1 VDVGQILFIDCGSAI
16 ARRKQPSPEAP
27 APVSADDARYLQL
40 ERLLELALQLQG
52 SLSGCSI
59 DDVVARFEV
68 SRRTATRMLTAVR
81 RALGEAHFEV
91 GRDTH
96 NHKTWR
102 LTRPLVNGLFRL
114 SAEDLAALDAAAR
127 LARREGERVLAREVD
142 EVAAKL
148 RSLSRPEWLLHVDP
162 DVEALSEALGFAWRA
177 GPRPRIDGE
186 ALEQLRHAVLARRRV
201 RVLHRKQAGGPARWQ
216 RADPLGFLYG
226 NRHYLVAWSERRRQ
240 AVLFRLSRIERVELL
255 EEGFEVPPGFSLE
268 SYFRRSFGVF
278 QEEPV
283 DVVWRFR
290 ADVAEEAAEHC
301 FHPDQQSER
310 LPDGSLLVRL
320 RAGGLQEMAWHLFT
334 WGPAVEIVEPPALRA
349 LMLQMLSEALSSH
362 GRERTRRA
370 TRSPGRRR
378 AVT

>member
-1 VDVGQILFIDCGSAI
+1 
-16 ARRKQPSPEAP
+16 
-27 APVSADDARYLQL
+27 VSDDDARYLQL
-40 ERLLELALQLQG
+40 ERLLELALLLQG
-52 SLSGCSI
+52 SLAGCSI

-81 RALGEAHFEV
+81 RALGDAHFEV
-91 GRDTH
+91 GRDAH

-114 SAEDLAALDAAAR
+114 GAEDLAALDTAAR

-142 EVAAKL
+142 RVAAKL

-177 GPRPRIDGE
+177 GPRPRLDLDV
-186 ALEQLRHAVLARRRV
+186 LEQLRHAVLARRRV
-201 RVLHRKQAGGPARWQ
+201 RVLHRKQPDSPARWQ
-216 RADPLGFLYG
+216 PADPLGFLYG
-226 NRHYLVAWSERRRQ
+226 NRHYLVAWSGRRRQ
-240 AVLFRLSRIERVELL
+240 AVLYRLSRIEKVELL
-255 EEGFEVPPGFSLE
+255 DQGFDAPGEFSLE
-268 SYFRRSFGVF
+268 TFFRRSFGVF

-290 ADVAEEAAEHC
+290 AEAADEAAEHC

-310 LPDGSLLVRL
+310 LADGSLLVRF
-320 RAGGLQEMAWHLFT
+320 RAGGLQEMAWHLFS

-349 LMLQMLSEALSSH
+349 LMLQMLNEALRSH
-362 GRERTRRA
+362 GRERTRRVGH
-370 TRSPGRRR
+370 SSRRR
-378 AVT
+378 HTAT